1 MGGRGNNNSIIKQI
15 LIVILCFVIAGAL
28 FKAYFWYMDK
38 QKAESQ
44 KLLEIRNSMENSAKS
59 EEKPS
64 EEGHPALE
72 DGSSGE
78 VSPVSGDG
86 QTEAGPEVPAE
97 QADSAAP
104 TGEQASRV
112 DAVSDV
118 QQAVENDSSSG
129 SQQAGENEA
138 ASDVQQA
145 AADNTASGAQQ
156 EAENEAASDVQQA
169 AADNTA
175 SDMQNTV
182 ENTAASDVPAA
193 AENEAAPEENPSAP
207 ENPAEGD
214 IQAAQAADP
223 AEAQHE
229 AEENT
234 ENPAA
239 TDLQTEPA
247 EAAAA
252 ENGYEIKGI
261 TCWGDDLTTESTS
274 SQASY
279 IARLSGL
286 LAENG
291 YTVPVVNNTIFGGG
305 TLSVMKK
312 AGVEEDVI
320 WAYKRLH
327 EQTAASENRE
337 LAVTETSTREY
348 SAEELSRNDLEYLPV
363 IFMGYYGGWIDD
375 PQQLAE
381 QQERI
386 LATFPDTDHF
396 IIAAAKP
403 MNNQVSQEVLDTV
416 MLEKWGVHY
425 ISLAMVTKAAPGSEE
440 AQAALAQAV
449 FDKMKELGYL
459 G

>member
-44 KLLEIRNSMENSAKS
+44 KLLEIRNSIENSAKS

-78 VSPVSGDG
+78 VSPASGDG
-86 QTEAGPEVPAE
+86 QTEAGPEAPAE

-112 DAVSDV
+112 DGVSDV
-118 QQAVENDSSSG
+118 QQAVENDSASG

-145 AADNTASGAQQ
+145 AADSTASGAQQ
-156 EAENEAASDVQQA
+156 EAENE
-169 AADNTA
+169 
-175 SDMQNTV
+175 
-182 ENTAASDVPAA
+182 AASDVPAA

-207 ENPAEGD
+207 ENPAAGD

-229 AEENT
+229 TEENT
-234 ENPAA
+234 ENPAV
-239 TDLQTEPA
+239 TDLQTEPV

-291 YTVPVVNNTIFGGG
+291 YTVPVVNNAIFGGG

-348 SAEELSRNDLEYLPV
+348 SAEELSRNDFEYLPV